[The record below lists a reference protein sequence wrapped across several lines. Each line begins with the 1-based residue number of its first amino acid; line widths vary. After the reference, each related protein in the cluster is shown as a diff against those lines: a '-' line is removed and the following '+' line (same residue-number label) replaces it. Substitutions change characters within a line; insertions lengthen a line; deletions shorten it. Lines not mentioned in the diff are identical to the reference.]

1 MDAGVYSN
9 SIHTQAVG
17 PRDIPTT
24 AAAGLPSS
32 LDFLADVSSH
42 HARTE
47 PDANSMLVA
56 DQQTYFEEPTVYQ
69 PSYRGPVFDPM
80 PNDSLQ
86 LWLNP
91 SDATSYPG
99 SLDFG
104 HDSNIGLIEENVG
117 TSTTQRPQR
126 HDGPSTDTDDTKAG
140 ATIPNDRFA
149 KVQNCWLGPSNSTGR
164 LINGIWREVAY
175 GSIDNIFAAHSG
187 QSSSSPPVLLQKS
200 RYGLDEDCR
209 RHLHATF
216 GYMRLY
222 SQRNRTSSAPPAYD
236 SALIALAQFPP
247 AEILDMALDL
257 YFRNFHPLVP
267 FIHVP
272 TFSARNTSPLVLYVM
287 CLIGMTF
294 LGTQGTASF
303 VSKNFTVRCAL
314 EKSRRPL
321 VY

>member
-47 PDANSMLVA
+47 PDANSMLVV

-117 TSTTQRPQR
+117 TSTTQRPKR
-126 HDGPSTDTDDTKAG
+126 HDGPSADTDDTKAG

-175 GSIDNIFAAHSG
+175 GSIDNIFAAHPG
-187 QSSSSPPVLLQKS
+187 QSPSSPPVLLQKS

-272 TFSARNTSPLVLYVM
+272 TFSARNTSPSVLYVM